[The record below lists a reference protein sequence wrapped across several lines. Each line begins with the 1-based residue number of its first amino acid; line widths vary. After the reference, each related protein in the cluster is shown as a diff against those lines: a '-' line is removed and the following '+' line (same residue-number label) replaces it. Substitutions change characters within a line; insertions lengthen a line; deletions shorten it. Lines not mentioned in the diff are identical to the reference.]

1 MNYQQLKNTGAKLS
15 RRSWSDI
22 TTAIEL
28 TPHAPPTGY
37 RYVVH
42 KYVISAKTASRYVFV
57 DEDGNEVSERLW
69 FGANGGASI
78 RNPIVCTAEKRLF
91 LKQDAAA
98 EGSLQAWVSLEP
110 VESLVITTTTTTT
123 TTTTAP

>member
-1 MNYQQLKNTGAKLS
+1 MNYQELKYVGAKV
-15 RRSWSDI
+15 RRVNWTDI
-22 TTAIEL
+22 TTALEL

-42 KYVISAKTASRYVFV
+42 RYVISAKTASRYVFV

-78 RNPIVCTAEKRLF
+78 RNPVLCTSEKKLCI
-91 LKQDAAA
+91 KQDAAA
-98 EGSLQAWVSLEP
+98 EGSLQIWVSLQP
-110 VESLVITTTTTTT
+110 VEDMVITTTTTTT